1 MAEANLTAK
10 QAHFRRVW
18 QRFVRKYGHA
28 PTLQQIAD
36 QMSLSTSM
44 VKKYQDQLIERGAAT
59 RVAGK
64 TAGFRLT

>member
-1 MAEANLTAK
+1 MTEANLTAK

-44 VKKYQDQLIERGAAT
+44 VKKYQDQLIERGAPQGWLVRRQAL
-59 RVAGK
+59 G
-64 TAGFRLT
+64 

>member
-1 MAEANLTAK
+1 MTEANLTAK
-10 QAHFRRVW
+10 QAHFRRMW

-28 PTLQQIAD
+28 PTLHQMAGH
-36 QMSLSTSM
+36 MSLSPSM

-64 TAGFRLT
+64 AAGFRLT

>member
-1 MAEANLTAK
+1 MTDGNLTAK

-28 PTLQQIAD
+28 PTLREMGD
-36 QMSLSTSM
+36 QLNLSTSM

-64 TAGFRLT
+64 TAGFRLH

>member
-1 MAEANLTAK
+1 MTEANLTAK

-64 TAGFRLT
+64 TAGFRRT